1 MTAVDA
7 INKSFMQIIKNHV
20 QYYVGR
26 TNIENDQAARQG
38 TNYNNQSTGQDNQAP
53 AEGKTDEQPADQAG
67 GGQPQSTGGGQPTGG
82 A

>member
-38 TNYNNQSTGQDNQAP
+38 TNYNTNSNNNNNNNNNQQPTTPPAGGTPAGQP
-53 AEGKTDEQPADQAG
+53 GEQPAAG
-67 GGQPQSTGGGQPTGG
+67 GGAGKK
-82 A
+82 

>member
-26 TNIENDQAARQG
+26 TNIENDQAASQG

-53 AEGKTDEQPADQAG
+53 AEGNTNGQPASGGQPPANQNG
-67 GGQPQSTGGGQPTGG
+67 GGQ
-82 A
+82 